1 MRGVGSKGFYLF
13 LCILLIDFP
22 FNSWRGRGAGDTD
35 CQRLAHR
42 AHAGFFL
49 YGMGVNPTPVRKTD
63 IGATRR
69 IGHVHAEGE
78 KLTCTNRLFVVN
90 SMQERLVLAM
100 MYPFLQIDG
109 DTEIVHSD
117 TLPNGEVKVYVEKP
131 DAKDGFHHASC
142 FLPAYRWE
150 DVEGFSAEEIDRY
163 QEVIES
169 TAHLIMEFAQTG
181 GFENAAGL

>member
-1 MRGVGSKGFYLF
+1 
-13 LCILLIDFP
+13 
-22 FNSWRGRGAGDTD
+22 
-35 CQRLAHR
+35 
-42 AHAGFFL
+42 
-49 YGMGVNPTPVRKTD
+49 
-63 IGATRR
+63 
-69 IGHVHAEGE
+69 
-78 KLTCTNRLFVVN
+78 
-90 SMQERLVLAM
+90 M

-117 TLPNGEVKVYVEKP
+117 MLPNGEVKVYVEKP

-142 FLPAYRWE
+142 FLPSYRWE
-150 DVEGFSAEEIDRY
+150 DVKGFSTKEIDRY